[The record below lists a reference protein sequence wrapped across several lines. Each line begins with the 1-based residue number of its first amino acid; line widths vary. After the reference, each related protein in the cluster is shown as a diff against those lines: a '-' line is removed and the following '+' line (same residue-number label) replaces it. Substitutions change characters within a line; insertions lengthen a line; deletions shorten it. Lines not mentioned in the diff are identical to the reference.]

1 MMTGDSV
8 AQISKPLMRGLH
20 NATIKRNLIVAG
32 GLCLVIC
39 TTMKLLLE
47 VMKLVYNDPKK
58 ADYAE
63 FYK

>member
-1 MMTGDSV
+1 MTGDSV

-39 TTMKLLLE
+39 TTMKL
-47 VMKLVYNDPKK
+47 VYNDPKK